1 MFNGKIHYKW
11 PFAIAMLNYQ
21 RVYFS
26 EGASIFLNGCFGII
40 FRNILYDQSTTHG
53 FPVELPWNPVLK
65 WSSLQGILPKMAPQR
80 SHEEWIRGH
89 QWMSA
94 LLPLSTHKMIR
105 RVCGIYPRHCT
116 QCCCSYPHFGWFS
129 PGFLRKPGPLM
140 LFDDTVSNIS
150 VPEMVAARV
159 YTKHI

>member
-1 MFNGKIHYKW
+1 
-11 PFAIAMLNYQ
+11 
-21 RVYFS
+21 
-26 EGASIFLNGCFGII
+26 
-40 FRNILYDQSTTHG
+40 
-53 FPVELPWNPVLK
+53 LK
-65 WSSLQGILPKMAPQR
+65 WSSLQGILLVPKMAPQR

-94 LLPLSTHKMIR
+94 LLPLSTHKMIG

-159 YTKHI
+159 YTKHIYIIHTCIYSG